1 MDLQKDIFSSI
12 NIMVNYNK
20 KPVIKRKKRRVFR
33 KKTFKPS
40 FKSKVLK
47 IVNKGREI
55 KGHYNV
61 VQANESNNPSR
72 SVVPVGNQMWCIP
85 TKEDDLNTTR
95 TSWNSIPQGTAANN
109 REGNQVNPMSFNF
122 KGYLYTY
129 TTNPDAIEDY
139 VKVRVIWGF
148 VNQDTTPLIDAGDL
162 FKRGSNDGAIY
173 SDQRALYQKLNWT
186 NFRPF
191 YDRVFTL
198 SSLGTASIRG
208 TNMINVSH
216 KFGKEAKLT
225 FASSNIQEP
234 NKNAIQCML
243 IARTFNKGGTSAL
256 AVKLIGNGEYNY
268 TDS

>member
-95 TSWNSIPQGTAANN
+95 TSWNSIPQGTA
-109 REGNQVNPMSFNF
+109 
-122 KGYLYTY
+122 
-129 TTNPDAIEDY
+129 
-139 VKVRVIWGF
+139 
-148 VNQDTTPLIDAGDL
+148 
-162 FKRGSNDGAIY
+162 GS
-173 SDQRALYQKLNWT
+173 
-186 NFRPF
+186 
-191 YDRVFTL
+191 
-198 SSLGTASIRG
+198 
-208 TNMINVSH
+208 
-216 KFGKEAKLT
+216 
-225 FASSNIQEP
+225 
-234 NKNAIQCML
+234 
-243 IARTFNKGGTSAL
+243 
-256 AVKLIGNGEYNY
+256 
-268 TDS
+268 